1 MLKNYIKIAI
11 RGIRKNP
18 GYASI
23 NIFGLTVGITCFIL
37 IFVTVNYEVSFD
49 KFHNESEKIFRIDN
63 TLKLSS
69 GDYKYARAASAFGPA
84 AKEQLPE
91 VTEFVRLNGGQE
103 IIFEI
108 GAEKFKEREIYYAD
122 SSFFNFFNFPLLYG
136 SARDALNAPL
146 KTVLSEKAALR
157 YFGKV
162 NAVGEILSY
171 SNNQNQDVNLV
182 ISAIMK
188 DLPTNTHMRF
198 EMLISNETQKNFQN
212 GNFLNNWGN
221 AGFYSYIKLTDPVY
235 AEAVEAKLI
244 EMKVANVAEK
254 NQLNINPS
262 LVALNDIHLHSNLTT
277 EMQPNG
283 NINFVYIFTATALF
297 ILLIAAINYMNLAT
311 ARSTRRAKEVG
322 MRKVLGAHKKQ
333 LITQFLG
340 ESIVITFVSAVISMG
355 IAAAFITQFGT
366 LIGKELNILMLMD
379 LGLIGVLLLIILII
393 GLGSGSYP
401 ALFLSSFKPVVVLKG
416 KLTSNGGSD
425 VLRKSLV
432 VFQFTISIIMMIG
445 TYVVYSQLT
454 FMQNKSLG
462 FQKENML
469 VLSNANNAVTPQLNA
484 FRNEL
489 LKNTGI
495 EKVGASFSKP
505 GGIRPII
512 FIKSETVQDDDGNLN
527 MAGINIDFDYMSTMG
542 INIVEGRDFDRN
554 IPTDST
560 EAIIINQ
567 QSAKEL
573 NLKGNALGKIIQI
586 TFGNSGNWINKRII
600 GVVDDVNFEPLHRK
614 TEAAF
619 YGPLFGAY
627 SYIYVKLA
635 KEVSTQQTINY
646 IESEWNKFSPKQP
659 FEYSFLDE
667 DLDKIYESEE
677 ELSQVIIYFSML
689 AISVACLGLFGL
701 ASFST
706 EQRIKEIG
714 VRKVLGASVVKIVV
728 LLSKDFACLI
738 IIAFIIGGTTA
749 FFLKDLWLQDFAFQ
763 TEVGA
768 MTFILAGIM
777 ALLIALLTVSYK
789 TVKAARANPIKS
801 LRYE

>member
-37 IFVTVNYEVSFD
+37 IYVTVNYEISFD
-49 KFHNESEKIFRIDN
+49 KFHNESEKIFRVDN

-69 GDYKYARAASAFGPA
+69 GDYKYPNGASAFGPA
-84 AKEQLPE
+84 AKEQLPQ
-91 VTEFVRLNGGQE
+91 VTEFTRLNGGGQE

-136 SARDALNAPL
+136 SAKDALNAPL

-162 NAVGEILSY
+162 NAVGEVLTY
-171 SNNQNQDVNLV
+171 KGNQNQDINLSV
-182 ISAIMK
+182 TAIMK
-188 DLPTNTHMRF
+188 DLPSNTHMYF
-198 EMLISNETQKNFQN
+198 EMLISNETQRNFQN
-212 GNFLNNWGN
+212 GNFLNSWGN
-221 AGFYSYIKLTDPVY
+221 GGFYSYIKLTDPVY
-235 AEAVEAKLI
+235 AEAVEAKLV
-244 EMKVANVAEK
+244 EMKIANVAEQ

-262 LVALNDIHLHSNLTT
+262 LVALNDIHLHSNLRN

-297 ILLIAAINYMNLAT
+297 ILLIASINYMNLAT
-311 ARSTRRAKEVG
+311 ARSTKRAKEVG

-333 LITQFLG
+333 LISQFLG
-340 ESIVITFVSAVISMG
+340 ESVVITFVSALLSIG
-355 IAAAFITQFGT
+355 IAATFITQFGT
-366 LIGKELNILMLMD
+366 LIGKELNTAMLMD

-416 KLTSNGGSD
+416 KLTSNGGSAM
-425 VLRKSLV
+425 LRKSLV

-445 TYVVYSQLT
+445 TYVVYSQLS

-462 FQKENML
+462 FEKENML
-469 VLSNANNAVTPQLNA
+469 VLSNANNAITPQLNA
-484 FRNEL
+484 FKNEL
-489 LKNTGI
+489 LKSPGVEN
-495 EKVGASFSKP
+495 VAASFSKP
-505 GGIRPII
+505 GGLRPII
-512 FIKSETVQDDDGNLN
+512 FIKSESVPDDEGNLN
-527 MAGINIDFDYMSTMG
+527 LAGINVDFDYMKTMG

-554 IPTDST
+554 IPTDSS

-573 NLKGNALGKIIQI
+573 NLTGDAVDRIIQI
-586 TFGNSGNWINKRII
+586 QFGGNWVNKRVI
-600 GVVDDVNFEPLHRK
+600 GVVEDVNFEPLQRK
-614 TEAAF
+614 TEATF
-619 YGPLFGAY
+619 YGPLFGGY
-627 SYIYVKLA
+627 SFIYVKLA
-635 KEVSTQQTINY
+635 NGISTQSTISY
-646 IESEWNKFSPKQP
+646 IENQWNQFSVKQP
-659 FEYSFLDE
+659 FEYSFLDS
-667 DLDKIYESEE
+667 DLDQLYESEE
-677 ELSQVIIYFSML
+677 ELSQVIIYFSIL

-714 VRKVLGASVVKIVV
+714 VRKVLGASVTKILL
-728 LLSKDFACLI
+728 LLSKDFAVLI
-738 IIAFIIGGTTA
+738 IIAFLIGGTTA

-763 TEVGA
+763 TEVGP
-768 MTFILAGIM
+768 MTFVLAGIM

-789 TVKAARANPIKS
+789 TIKAARANPIKS